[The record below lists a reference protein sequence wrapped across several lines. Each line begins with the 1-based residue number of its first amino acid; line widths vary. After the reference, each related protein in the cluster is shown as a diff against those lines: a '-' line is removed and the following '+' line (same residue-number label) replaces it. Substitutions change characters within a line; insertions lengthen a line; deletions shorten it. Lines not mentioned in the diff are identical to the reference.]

1 MNNIFHISRKESIKL
16 PAIQTKFYN
25 NIEDRNVMYVV
36 YVLSKTGK
44 TLMPTKRFRKVRLL
58 LKNKLAKVVQ
68 RKPFTIQLLYD
79 TNSM

>member
-1 MNNIFHISRKESIKL
+1 
-16 PAIQTKFYN
+16 
-25 NIEDRNVMYVV
+25 MYVV

-68 RKPFTIQLLYD
+68 RNPFTIQLLYD
-79 TNSM
+79 TNSI

>member
-1 MNNIFHISRKESIKL
+1 
-16 PAIQTKFYN
+16 
-25 NIEDRNVMYVV
+25 MYVV